1 MSNQDWTSK
10 LQDQLAGYQESVSHD
25 LWAGIEQS
33 LAQKN
38 IESVSTNPQTIVSE
52 NSESIDL
59 HVGSEVQK
67 NARVLHDS
75 SEAKKNAR
83 IVYFKRWSA
92 AAAAVALLGIGG
104 SYVYLHQEDV
114 EKGNLQLASLSSP
127 AVSADLQL
135 AASQPAPS
143 PVVSADL
150 QSAASQPAPSHV
162 VSADLQSAASQP
174 APSHVVSADLQSA
187 ASHPAPSHAVSVD
200 LQSAASQPAPSLVVS
215 ADLRLA
221 ASQPAPSL
229 VVSADLQSA
238 ASQKKKG
245 NVLEKESE
253 NEISLL
259 AENPEPAEP
268 VSEDKAT
275 DKSSDYKALTRSTDH
290 HAAAYASQSYHFEK
304 NEEVSGWSMQLYAEN
319 LTPSLGGV
327 NSDAS
332 GGYNDFSY
340 GTMAEPM
347 PGVIPDPTAGGIYGE
362 EYLLA
367 SYKAIQRKQQ
377 VNAKH
382 HAPVSVGL
390 QVAFGIAPRL
400 SLSTGLVYTRT
411 SSDFYPY
418 APSSN
423 YNVHQVLHYVGL
435 PVGLNYEFWQSG
447 GFHAYVMAGA
457 EADYNVKND
466 TEEEGVKKENAKR
479 DRVQFSGK
487 ASLGAQYDITPK
499 VGLYI
504 EPGAKYYFDNGSH
517 VENTFKDKKL
527 NFNLQFGLRFNL

>member
-38 IESVSTNPQTIVSE
+38 IELGSSNLQTIA
-52 NSESIDL
+52 SESSESADL
-59 HVGSEVQK
+59 HVGSEAKK
-67 NARVLHDS
+67 NARILHDS
-75 SEAKKNAR
+75 SEAKKDAR

-127 AVSADLQL
+127 AVSADLQ
-135 AASQPAPS
+135 
-143 PVVSADL
+143 
-150 QSAASQPAPSHV
+150 SAASQPASSHV

-174 APSHVVSADLQSA
+174 ASSHVVSADLQST
-187 ASHPAPSHAVSVD
+187 
-200 LQSAASQPAPSLVVS
+200 
-215 ADLRLA
+215 

-238 ASQKKKG
+238 ASQPAPSHAVSADLQSAASQKKTSD
-245 NVLEKESE
+245 VLKEKSE

-259 AENPEPAEP
+259 AE
-268 VSEDKAT
+268 
-275 DKSSDYKALTRSTDH
+275 KSDHKALTRSTDH

-304 NEEVSGWSMQLYAEN
+304 NEEVFGWSMQLYAEN

-347 PGVIPDPTAGGIYGE
+347 PGVIPEPTAGGIYGE

-367 SYKAIQRKQQ
+367 SYKAIQRSQQ
-377 VNAKH
+377 GNAKH

-423 YNVHQVLHYVGL
+423 YNVHQVLHYVGI

>member
-33 LAQKN
+33 LAQN
-38 IESVSTNPQTIVSE
+38 DIESVSSNPQAIVSE
-52 NSESIDL
+52 SSESSDF
-59 HVGSEVQK
+59 HVGSE
-67 NARVLHDS
+67 
-75 SEAKKNAR
+75 AKKKAR

-104 SYVYLHQEDV
+104 SYIYLHQEEV
-114 EKGNLQLASLSSP
+114 EKGNLQLASLSSRS
-127 AVSADLQL
+127 VSADLPS
-135 AASQPAPS
+135 AASH
-143 PVVSADL
+143 VVSSDL
-150 QSAASQPAPSHV
+150 QSAAP
-162 VSADLQSAASQP
+162 
-174 APSHVVSADLQSA
+174 
-187 ASHPAPSHAVSVD
+187 
-200 LQSAASQPAPSLVVS
+200 
-215 ADLRLA
+215 
-221 ASQPAPSL
+221 
-229 VVSADLQSA
+229 
-238 ASQKKKG
+238 QKKKG

-253 NEISLL
+253 NKISLL
-259 AENPEPAEP
+259 ADN
-268 VSEDKAT
+268 
-275 DKSSDYKALTRSTDH
+275 
-290 HAAAYASQSYHFEK
+290 HAAAYASQSYHFDK
-304 NEEVSGWSMQLYAEN
+304 NEEASGWSMQLYAEN
-319 LTPSLGGV
+319 LTSSLGGV

-332 GGYNDFSY
+332 GSYRDYSY

-367 SYKAIQRKQQ
+367 SCKAIQRNQQ

-400 SLSTGLVYTRT
+400 TLSTGLVYTRT

-418 APSSN
+418 APGSS
-423 YNVHQVLHYVGL
+423 YNVHQVLHYVGI

-479 DRVQFSGK
+479 DRVQLSGK

>member
-10 LQDQLAGYQESVSHD
+10 LQDQLADYQESVSHD

-33 LAQKN
+33 LAQNN
-38 IESVSTNPQTIVSE
+38 IESVSSNPQTIVSE
-52 NSESIDL
+52 NSESTDL
-59 HVGSEVQK
+59 HVDSEAK
-67 NARVLHDS
+67 KDARILHVG

-127 AVSADLQL
+127 AVSADLQSAASSV
-135 AASQPAPS
+135 AASQS
-143 PVVSADL
+143 
-150 QSAASQPAPSHV
+150 
-162 VSADLQSAASQP
+162 
-174 APSHVVSADLQSA
+174 
-187 ASHPAPSHAVSVD
+187 
-200 LQSAASQPAPSLVVS
+200 
-215 ADLRLA
+215 
-221 ASQPAPSL
+221 APSL

-238 ASQKKKG
+238 ASQKKMG

-367 SYKAIQRKQQ
+367 SYKAIQRNQQ
-377 VNAKH
+377 GNAKH

-423 YNVHQVLHYVGL
+423 YNVHQVLHYVGI

>member
-33 LAQKN
+33 LAQNN
-38 IESVSTNPQTIVSE
+38 IESVSSNPQTIA
-52 NSESIDL
+52 SESSESADL
-59 HVGSEVQK
+59 HVGSEAKK

-75 SEAKKNAR
+75 SKVQKNAR

-127 AVSADLQL
+127 AVSADLQ
-135 AASQPAPS
+135 
-143 PVVSADL
+143 
-150 QSAASQPAPSHV
+150 SAASQPAPSHV

-174 APSHVVSADLQSA
+174 ASSHVVSADLQSA
-187 ASHPAPSHAVSVD
+187 ASQPAPSHAVSAD
-200 LQSAASQPAPSLVVS
+200 LQS
-215 ADLRLA
+215 A

-238 ASQKKKG
+238 ASQKKMG

-340 GTMAEPM
+340 GTMAEPL

-367 SYKAIQRKQQ
+367 SYKAIQRNQQ
-377 VNAKH
+377 GNAKH

-418 APSSN
+418 ASSSS
-423 YNVHQVLHYVGL
+423 YNVHQVLHYVGI

>member
-38 IESVSTNPQTIVSE
+38 IELGSSNLQTIA
-52 NSESIDL
+52 SESTESADL
-59 HVGSEVQK
+59 HVGSE
-67 NARVLHDS
+67 
-75 SEAKKNAR
+75 AKKDAR
-83 IVYFKRWSA
+83 IVYFKRWS

-127 AVSADLQL
+127 AVSADLQ
-135 AASQPAPS
+135 
-143 PVVSADL
+143 
-150 QSAASQPAPSHV
+150 SAASQPAPSHV
-162 VSADLQSAASQP
+162 VL
-174 APSHVVSADLQSA
+174 
-187 ASHPAPSHAVSVD
+187 
-200 LQSAASQPAPSLVVS
+200 
-215 ADLRLA
+215 
-221 ASQPAPSL
+221 
-229 VVSADLQSA
+229 ADLQSA
-238 ASQKKKG
+238 ASQKKMG

-367 SYKAIQRKQQ
+367 SYKAIQRNQQ
-377 VNAKH
+377 GKAKH

-418 APSSN
+418 APGSS
-423 YNVHQVLHYVGL
+423 YNVHQVLHYVGI

-466 TEEEGVKKENAKR
+466 NEEEGVKKEDAKR
-479 DRVQFSGK
+479 DRVQLSGK

>member
-10 LQDQLAGYQESVSHD
+10 LQEQLAGYQEPVSHD

-33 LAQKN
+33 LAQNN
-38 IESVSTNPQTIVSE
+38 IESVSSNPQTIA
-52 NSESIDL
+52 SESSESTDL
-59 HVGSEVQK
+59 HVGT
-67 NARVLHDS
+67 
-75 SEAKKNAR
+75 EAKKNAR

-114 EKGNLQLASLSSP
+114 EKGNLQLA
-127 AVSADLQL
+127 V
-135 AASQPAPS
+135 
-143 PVVSADL
+143 
-150 QSAASQPAPSHV
+150 SQPAPSHV
-162 VSADLQSAASQP
+162 VSADLQSAASVSAAVSQSAP
-174 APSHVVSADLQSA
+174 SHAVSADLQSAASQSAPSHVVSADLQSA
-187 ASHPAPSHAVSVD
+187 AS
-200 LQSAASQPAPSLVVS
+200 
-215 ADLRLA
+215 
-221 ASQPAPSL
+221 
-229 VVSADLQSA
+229 
-238 ASQKKKG
+238 QKKASD
-245 NVLEKESE
+245 VLKKESE

-259 AENPEPAEP
+259 AE
-268 VSEDKAT
+268 
-275 DKSSDYKALTRSTDH
+275 KSDHKALTRSTDH
-290 HAAAYASQSYHFEK
+290 HAEAYASQSYHFEK

-367 SYKAIQRKQQ
+367 SYKAIQRSQQ
-377 VNAKH
+377 GNAKH

-418 APSSN
+418 APSSS
-423 YNVHQVLHYVGL
+423 YNVHQVLHYVGI

-487 ASLGAQYDITPK
+487 ASLGA
-499 VGLYI
+499 
-504 EPGAKYYFDNGSH
+504 
-517 VENTFKDKKL
+517 
-527 NFNLQFGLRFNL
+527 

>member
-33 LAQKN
+33 LAQNN
-38 IESVSTNPQTIVSE
+38 IESVSTNPQTIA
-52 NSESIDL
+52 SESSESTDL
-59 HVGSEVQK
+59 HVGSEV
-67 NARVLHDS
+67 
-75 SEAKKNAR
+75 KKNAR

-127 AVSADLQL
+127 AVSADLQS
-135 AASQPAPS
+135 AASQSAPS
-143 PVVSADL
+143 HVVSVDL
-150 QSAASQPAPSHV
+150 QSAASSVAASQSAPSHVVSSDLQLAASQPAPSHV
-162 VSADLQSAASQP
+162 VSADLQSAASQKK
-174 APSHVVSADLQSA
+174 
-187 ASHPAPSHAVSVD
+187 ASD
-200 LQSAASQPAPSLVVS
+200 
-215 ADLRLA
+215 
-221 ASQPAPSL
+221 
-229 VVSADLQSA
+229 
-238 ASQKKKG
+238 
-245 NVLEKESE
+245 VLKKESE

-259 AENPEPAEP
+259 AE
-268 VSEDKAT
+268 
-275 DKSSDYKALTRSTDH
+275 KSDHKALTRSTDN

-304 NEEVSGWSMQLYAEN
+304 NKEVSGWSMQLYAEN

-347 PGVIPDPTAGGIYGE
+347 PGVIPDPAVGGIYGE

-367 SYKAIQRKQQ
+367 SYKAIQRNQQ

-418 APSSN
+418 APGSS
-423 YNVHQVLHYVGL
+423 YNVHQVLHYVGI
-435 PVGLNYEFWQSG
+435 PVGLNYVFWQSG

-466 TEEEGVKKENAKR
+466 TDEDGTKKEDAKR

>member
-33 LAQKN
+33 LAQNN
-38 IESVSTNPQTIVSE
+38 IESVSSNPQTIA
-52 NSESIDL
+52 SESSESTDL
-59 HVGSEVQK
+59 HVGSEAK
-67 NARVLHDS
+67 KDARVLHDS
-75 SEAKKNAR
+75 SKVQKNAR

-114 EKGNLQLASLSSP
+114 ERGNLQLASLSSP
-127 AVSADLQL
+127 AVSA
-135 AASQPAPS
+135 
-143 PVVSADL
+143 
-150 QSAASQPAPSHV
+150 
-162 VSADLQSAASQP
+162 
-174 APSHVVSADLQSA
+174 
-187 ASHPAPSHAVSVD
+187 D

-215 ADLRLA
+215 ADLQST
-221 ASQPAPSL
+221 ASQSAPSHA
-229 VVSADLQSA
+229 VSADLQSA

-275 DKSSDYKALTRSTDH
+275 VSSTDHKALTRSADH

-340 GTMAEPM
+340 GTMAEPL

-367 SYKAIQRKQQ
+367 SYKAIQRNQQ
-377 VNAKH
+377 GNAKH

-400 SLSTGLVYTRT
+400 SLSTGMVYTRT

-423 YNVHQVLHYVGL
+423 YNVHQVLHYVGI

>member
-52 NSESIDL
+52 NSESIDF

-114 EKGNLQLASLSSP
+114 ERGNLQLASLSSP
-127 AVSADLQL
+127 A
-135 AASQPAPS
+135 
-143 PVVSADL
+143 
-150 QSAASQPAPSHV
+150 
-162 VSADLQSAASQP
+162 
-174 APSHVVSADLQSA
+174 
-187 ASHPAPSHAVSVD
+187 
-200 LQSAASQPAPSLVVS
+200 
-215 ADLRLA
+215 
-221 ASQPAPSL
+221 
-229 VVSADLQSA
+229 VSADLQSA

-259 AENPEPAEP
+259 AEDPEPAEP
-268 VSEDKAT
+268 VSGDKAT
-275 DKSSDYKALTRSTDH
+275 DKSSDYKALTRSADH

-367 SYKAIQRKQQ
+367 SYKAIQRNQQ
-377 VNAKH
+377 GNAKH

-418 APSSN
+418 ASSSS
-423 YNVHQVLHYVGL
+423 YNVHQVLHYVGI

>member
-10 LQDQLAGYQESVSHD
+10 LQDQLADYQESVSHD

-33 LAQKN
+33 LAQNN
-38 IESVSTNPQTIVSE
+38 IESVSSNPQTIA
-52 NSESIDL
+52 SESSESTDL
-59 HVGSEVQK
+59 HVGSEAK
-67 NARVLHDS
+67 KDARVLHDS
-75 SEAKKNAR
+75 SKVQKNAR

-127 AVSADLQL
+127 AVSADLQS
-135 AASQPAPS
+135 AASQSAPS
-143 PVVSADL
+143 HAVSADL
-150 QSAASQPAPSHV
+150 QSAASSVAVRQSAPSHV
-162 VSADLQSAASQP
+162 VSSDLQSAASQ
-174 APSHVVSADLQSA
+174 SKMGNT
-187 ASHPAPSHAVSVD
+187 
-200 LQSAASQPAPSLVVS
+200 LV
-215 ADLRLA
+215 
-221 ASQPAPSL
+221 
-229 VVSADLQSA
+229 
-238 ASQKKKG
+238 
-245 NVLEKESE
+245 EESE

-259 AENPEPAEP
+259 AENSDPAEP

-275 DKSSDYKALTRSTDH
+275 VSSTDYKALTRSADH

-332 GGYNDFSY
+332 GDYNDFSY

-367 SYKAIQRKQQ
+367 SYKAIQRNQQ
-377 VNAKH
+377 GNAKH

-418 APSSN
+418 ASSSS
-423 YNVHQVLHYVGL
+423 YNVHQVLHYVGI

-527 NFNLQFGLRFNL
+527 NFNLLFGLRFNL

>member
-33 LAQKN
+33 LAQN
-38 IESVSTNPQTIVSE
+38 HIESVSSNPQTIVSE
-52 NSESIDL
+52 SSESIDL
-59 HVGSEVQK
+59 HVG
-67 NARVLHDS
+67 

-104 SYVYLHQEDV
+104 SYVYLHQEEV
-114 EKGNLQLASLSSP
+114 EKGNLQLA
-127 AVSADLQL
+127 
-135 AASQPAPS
+135 ASQS
-143 PVVSADL
+143 
-150 QSAASQPAPSHV
+150 APSHV
-162 VSADLQSAASQP
+162 VSADLQSAASQY
-174 APSHVVSADLQSA
+174 
-187 ASHPAPSHAVSVD
+187 APSHAVSAD

-215 ADLRLA
+215 SDLQSA

-229 VVSADLQSA
+229 VVSSDLQSAASQSAPSHVVSADLQSA
-238 ASQKKKG
+238 ASQKKTSDD
-245 NVLEKESE
+245 VLKEESE

-259 AENPEPAEP
+259 AE
-268 VSEDKAT
+268 
-275 DKSSDYKALTRSTDH
+275 KSDHKALTRSTDH

-332 GGYNDFSY
+332 GSY
-340 GTMAEPM
+340 RDYSHGMMAEPL

-367 SYKAIQRKQQ
+367 SYKAIQRNQQ
-377 VNAKH
+377 VKAKH

-423 YNVHQVLHYVGL
+423 YNVHQVLHYVGI

>member
-33 LAQKN
+33 LAQNN
-38 IESVSTNPQTIVSE
+38 IESGSSNPQKIA
-52 NSESIDL
+52 SESSESADL
-59 HVGSEVQK
+59 HVG
-67 NARVLHDS
+67 

-114 EKGNLQLASLSSP
+114 EKGNLQLASH
-127 AVSADLQL
+127 AVS
-135 AASQPAPS
+135 PS
-143 PVVSADL
+143 RVVSADL
-150 QSAASQPAPSHV
+150 QSAASISAAVNQSAPSHV
-162 VSADLQSAASQP
+162 VSSDLQSAASQ
-174 APSHVVSADLQSA
+174 SKMGNT
-187 ASHPAPSHAVSVD
+187 
-200 LQSAASQPAPSLVVS
+200 LV
-215 ADLRLA
+215 
-221 ASQPAPSL
+221 
-229 VVSADLQSA
+229 
-238 ASQKKKG
+238 
-245 NVLEKESE
+245 EESE

-259 AENPEPAEP
+259 AENSDPAEP
-268 VSEDKAT
+268 VSEDKST
-275 DKSSDYKALTRSTDH
+275 DSSTDHKALTRSTDH

-367 SYKAIQRKQQ
+367 SYKAIQRNQQ
-377 VNAKH
+377 GNAKH

-423 YNVHQVLHYVGL
+423 YNVHQVLHYVGI

-466 TEEEGVKKENAKR
+466 TEEEGVKKEDAKR

>member
-33 LAQKN
+33 LAQNN
-38 IESVSTNPQTIVSE
+38 IESVSSNPQTIVSE
-52 NSESIDL
+52 SSESADL
-59 HVGSEVQK
+59 HVGSEV
-67 NARVLHDS
+67 
-75 SEAKKNAR
+75 KKNAR

-114 EKGNLQLASLSSP
+114 EKGNLQMASLSSP
-127 AVSADLQL
+127 AVSADLPS
-135 AASQPAPS
+135 AASQSAPS
-143 PVVSADL
+143 LVVSADL

-187 ASHPAPSHAVSVD
+187 VS
-200 LQSAASQPAPSLVVS
+200 QS
-215 ADLRLA
+215 
-221 ASQPAPSL
+221 APSL

-238 ASQKKKG
+238 ASQSKMG
-245 NVLEKESE
+245 NTLVEESE

-275 DKSSDYKALTRSTDH
+275 DKSSDHKALTRSTDH

-340 GTMAEPM
+340 GTMAEPL

-367 SYKAIQRKQQ
+367 SYKAIQRNQQ
-377 VNAKH
+377 GNAKH

-423 YNVHQVLHYVGL
+423 YNVHQVLHYVGI

>member
-38 IESVSTNPQTIVSE
+38 IESVSSNPQTIVSE
-52 NSESIDL
+52 SSESTDL
-59 HVGSEVQK
+59 HVGT
-67 NARVLHDS
+67 
-75 SEAKKNAR
+75 EAKKNAR

-127 AVSADLQL
+127 AVSADLQ
-135 AASQPAPS
+135 
-143 PVVSADL
+143 
-150 QSAASQPAPSHV
+150 SAASQPAPSHV
-162 VSADLQSAASQP
+162 VSADLQSAASSVAVRQS
-174 APSHVVSADLQSA
+174 APSHVVSSDLQST
-187 ASHPAPSHAVSVD
+187 
-200 LQSAASQPAPSLVVS
+200 ASQSKMGNTLV
-215 ADLRLA
+215 
-221 ASQPAPSL
+221 
-229 VVSADLQSA
+229 
-238 ASQKKKG
+238 
-245 NVLEKESE
+245 EESE

-259 AENPEPAEP
+259 AENSDPAEP
-268 VSEDKAT
+268 VSEVKAT
-275 DKSSDYKALTRSTDH
+275 DSSSDHKVLTRSTDH

-332 GGYNDFSY
+332 GSY
-340 GTMAEPM
+340 RDYSHGTMAEPM

-367 SYKAIQRKQQ
+367 SYKAIQRSQQ
-377 VNAKH
+377 GNAKH

-418 APSSN
+418 APGSS
-423 YNVHQVLHYVGL
+423 YNVHQVLHYVGI

>member
-38 IESVSTNPQTIVSE
+38 IESVSTNPQTIASE
-52 NSESIDL
+52 NSESTDL
-59 HVGSEVQK
+59 HVGSEAK
-67 NARVLHDS
+67 KDARVLHDS

-114 EKGNLQLASLSSP
+114 EKGNLQLASH
-127 AVSADLQL
+127 AVS
-135 AASQPAPS
+135 PS
-143 PVVSADL
+143 HAVSV
-150 QSAASQPAPSHV
+150 SHV
-162 VSADLQSAASQP
+162 VSADLQSAASSVAVRQS
-174 APSHVVSADLQSA
+174 APSHVVSSDLQST
-187 ASHPAPSHAVSVD
+187 
-200 LQSAASQPAPSLVVS
+200 ASQSKMGNTLV
-215 ADLRLA
+215 
-221 ASQPAPSL
+221 
-229 VVSADLQSA
+229 
-238 ASQKKKG
+238 
-245 NVLEKESE
+245 EESE

-259 AENPEPAEP
+259 AENSDPAEP

-275 DKSSDYKALTRSTDH
+275 VSSTDYKALTRSADH

-340 GTMAEPM
+340 GTMAEPL

-367 SYKAIQRKQQ
+367 SYKAIQRNQQ
-377 VNAKH
+377 GNAKH

-418 APSSN
+418 ASSSS
-423 YNVHQVLHYVGL
+423 YNVHQVLHYVGI

>member
-38 IESVSTNPQTIVSE
+38 IESVSSNPQTIVSE
-52 NSESIDL
+52 SSESTDL
-59 HVGSEVQK
+59 HVGT
-67 NARVLHDS
+67 
-75 SEAKKNAR
+75 EAKKNAR

-114 EKGNLQLASLSSP
+114 EKGNLQLAASQPALSHV
-127 AVSADLQL
+127 VSADLQS

-143 PVVSADL
+143 HVVSADL
-150 QSAASQPAPSHV
+150 QLAASQPAPSHV

-187 ASHPAPSHAVSVD
+187 VS
-200 LQSAASQPAPSLVVS
+200 QS
-215 ADLRLA
+215 
-221 ASQPAPSL
+221 APSL

-238 ASQKKKG
+238 ASQSKMG
-245 NVLEKESE
+245 NTLVEESE

-275 DKSSDYKALTRSTDH
+275 VSSTDHKALTRSTDH
-290 HAAAYASQSYHFEK
+290 YAAAYASQSYHFEK

-367 SYKAIQRKQQ
+367 SYKAIQRNQQ
-377 VNAKH
+377 GNAKH

-423 YNVHQVLHYVGL
+423 YNVHQVLHYVGI

>member
-33 LAQKN
+33 LAQN
-38 IESVSTNPQTIVSE
+38 HIESVSSNPQTIVSE
-52 NSESIDL
+52 SSESIDL
-59 HVGSEVQK
+59 HVGSEAKK

-127 AVSADLQL
+127 AVSADLQ
-135 AASQPAPS
+135 
-143 PVVSADL
+143 
-150 QSAASQPAPSHV
+150 SAASQPAPSHV
-162 VSADLQSAASQP
+162 VSADLQSAASQSAASHAVSADLQSAASQSAP
-174 APSHVVSADLQSA
+174 SHVVSADLQLAASQSAPSHVVSADLQSA
-187 ASHPAPSHAVSVD
+187 AS
-200 LQSAASQPAPSLVVS
+200 
-215 ADLRLA
+215 
-221 ASQPAPSL
+221 
-229 VVSADLQSA
+229 
-238 ASQKKKG
+238 QKKTSDD
-245 NVLEKESE
+245 VLKEESE

-259 AENPEPAEP
+259 AE
-268 VSEDKAT
+268 K
-275 DKSSDYKALTRSTDH
+275 SDYKALTRSTDH

-367 SYKAIQRKQQ
+367 SYKAIQRNQQ

-423 YNVHQVLHYVGL
+423 YNVHQVLHYVGI
-435 PVGLNYEFWQSG
+435 PVGLNYEFWQTG

-479 DRVQFSGK
+479 DRVLFSGK

>member
-33 LAQKN
+33 LAQN
-38 IESVSTNPQTIVSE
+38 DIESVSSNPQAIVSE
-52 NSESIDL
+52 SSESTDF
-59 HVGSEVQK
+59 HVGSE
-67 NARVLHDS
+67 
-75 SEAKKNAR
+75 AKKKAR

-104 SYVYLHQEDV
+104 SYVYLHQEEV
-114 EKGNLQLASLSSP
+114 EKGNLQLASLSSRV
-127 AVSADLQL
+127 VSADLPSAAPHTVSSDL
-135 AASQPAPS
+135 PSAPSHAVSSDLPSAASHVVSSDLPS
-143 PVVSADL
+143 AASHSVSADL
-150 QSAASQPAPSHV
+150 QSAAPHAVSSDLPSAPSHS
-162 VSADLQSAASQP
+162 VSADLQSAAP
-174 APSHVVSADLQSA
+174 
-187 ASHPAPSHAVSVD
+187 
-200 LQSAASQPAPSLVVS
+200 
-215 ADLRLA
+215 
-221 ASQPAPSL
+221 
-229 VVSADLQSA
+229 
-238 ASQKKKG
+238 QKKKG

-253 NEISLL
+253 NKISLL
-259 AENPEPAEP
+259 ADN
-268 VSEDKAT
+268 
-275 DKSSDYKALTRSTDH
+275 
-290 HAAAYASQSYHFEK
+290 HAAAYASQSYHFDK

-319 LTPSLGGV
+319 LTSSLGGV

-332 GGYNDFSY
+332 GSYRDYSY

-347 PGVIPDPTAGGIYGE
+347 PGVILDPTAGGIYGE

-367 SYKAIQRKQQ
+367 SCKAIQRNQQ

-400 SLSTGLVYTRT
+400 TLSTGLVYTRT

-418 APSSN
+418 APGSS
-423 YNVHQVLHYVGL
+423 YNVHQVLHYVGI

-479 DRVQFSGK
+479 DRVQLSGK

>member
-33 LAQKN
+33 LAQNN
-38 IESVSTNPQTIVSE
+38 IESVSSNPQTIVSE
-52 NSESIDL
+52 NSESTDL
-59 HVGSEVQK
+59 HVGPEAKK

-114 EKGNLQLASLSSP
+114 EKGNLQLA
-127 AVSADLQL
+127 
-135 AASQPAPS
+135 ASQS
-143 PVVSADL
+143 
-150 QSAASQPAPSHV
+150 
-162 VSADLQSAASQP
+162 
-174 APSHVVSADLQSA
+174 
-187 ASHPAPSHAVSVD
+187 
-200 LQSAASQPAPSLVVS
+200 
-215 ADLRLA
+215 
-221 ASQPAPSL
+221 APSL

-238 ASQKKKG
+238 ASQPASSHVVSADLQSAASQSAPSHAVSADLQSAASQKKTSDD
-245 NVLEKESE
+245 VLKEESE

-259 AENPEPAEP
+259 AE
-268 VSEDKAT
+268 
-275 DKSSDYKALTRSTDH
+275 KSDHKALTRSTDN

-332 GGYNDFSY
+332 GSY
-340 GTMAEPM
+340 RDYSHGTMAEPM

-367 SYKAIQRKQQ
+367 SYKAIQRNQQ
-377 VNAKH
+377 GNAKH

-418 APSSN
+418 APGSS
-423 YNVHQVLHYVGL
+423 YNVHQVLHYVGI
-435 PVGLNYEFWQSG
+435 PVGVNYEFWQSG

-466 TEEEGVKKENAKR
+466 TEEEGVKKEDAKR

>member
-33 LAQKN
+33 LAQNN
-38 IESVSTNPQTIVSE
+38 IESVSSNPQTIA
-52 NSESIDL
+52 SESSESTDL
-59 HVGSEVQK
+59 HVG
-67 NARVLHDS
+67 

-83 IVYFKRWSA
+83 IVYFRRWSA

-127 AVSADLQL
+127 AVSAD
-135 AASQPAPS
+135 SHI
-143 PVVSADL
+143 VSADL

-162 VSADLQSAASQP
+162 VSADLQSAASQS

-187 ASHPAPSHAVSVD
+187 ASQPAPSHA
-200 LQSAASQPAPSLVVS
+200 
-215 ADLRLA
+215 
-221 ASQPAPSL
+221 
-229 VVSADLQSA
+229 VSADLQSA
-238 ASQKKKG
+238 ASQKKTSDD
-245 NVLEKESE
+245 VLKEESE

-259 AENPEPAEP
+259 AE
-268 VSEDKAT
+268 
-275 DKSSDYKALTRSTDH
+275 KSDHKALTRSTDH
-290 HAAAYASQSYHFEK
+290 HAAAYVSQSYHFEK

-367 SYKAIQRKQQ
+367 SYKAIQRNQQ
-377 VNAKH
+377 GNAKH

-418 APSSN
+418 APSSS
-423 YNVHQVLHYVGL
+423 YNVHQVLHYVGI

>member
-33 LAQKN
+33 LAQNN
-38 IESVSTNPQTIVSE
+38 IESVSLNPQTIVSE
-52 NSESIDL
+52 SSESTDL
-59 HVGSEVQK
+59 HVG
-67 NARVLHDS
+67 

-127 AVSADLQL
+127 AVSADLQ
-135 AASQPAPS
+135 
-143 PVVSADL
+143 
-150 QSAASQPAPSHV
+150 SAASQPAPSHV

-187 ASHPAPSHAVSVD
+187 AS
-200 LQSAASQPAPSLVVS
+200 
-215 ADLRLA
+215 
-221 ASQPAPSL
+221 
-229 VVSADLQSA
+229 
-238 ASQKKKG
+238 QKKMG

-259 AENPEPAEP
+259 AENPEPADP

-290 HAAAYASQSYHFEK
+290 YAAAYASQSYHFEK

-367 SYKAIQRKQQ
+367 SYKAIQRNQQ
-377 VNAKH
+377 GNAKH

-418 APSSN
+418 APGSS
-423 YNVHQVLHYVGL
+423 YNVHQVLHYVGI

>member
-10 LQDQLAGYQESVSHD
+10 LQDQLADYQESVSHD

-33 LAQKN
+33 LAQNN
-38 IESVSTNPQTIVSE
+38 IESVSSNPQTIVSE
-52 NSESIDL
+52 SSESTDL
-59 HVGSEVQK
+59 HVGSEAK
-67 NARVLHDS
+67 KDARVLHDS
-75 SEAKKNAR
+75 SEVQKNAR

-114 EKGNLQLASLSSP
+114 EKGNLQLA
-127 AVSADLQL
+127 
-135 AASQPAPS
+135 ASQS
-143 PVVSADL
+143 
-150 QSAASQPAPSHV
+150 APSHV
-162 VSADLQSAASQP
+162 VSADLQSTASQP
-174 APSHVVSADLQSA
+174 APSHAVSADLQS
-187 ASHPAPSHAVSVD
+187 
-200 LQSAASQPAPSLVVS
+200 
-215 ADLRLA
+215 A

-238 ASQKKKG
+238 ASQSAPSHVVSADLQSAASQKKMG
-245 NVLEKESE
+245 NVLVEESE

-259 AENPEPAEP
+259 AENSDPAEP

-275 DKSSDYKALTRSTDH
+275 DSSTDHKTLTRSSDHKGLTRSTDYKALTRSTDH
-290 HAAAYASQSYHFEK
+290 HAAAYVSQSYHFEK

-367 SYKAIQRKQQ
+367 SYKAIQRNQQ
-377 VNAKH
+377 GNAKH

-423 YNVHQVLHYVGL
+423 YNVHQVLHYVGI

>member
-33 LAQKN
+33 LAQNN
-38 IESVSTNPQTIVSE
+38 IESVSTNPQTIA
-52 NSESIDL
+52 SESSESADSN
-59 HVGSEVQK
+59 VGSEAKK

-114 EKGNLQLASLSSP
+114 EKGNLQLAASQSAPSLV
-127 AVSADLQL
+127 VSADLQSAASQPASSHVVSADL
-135 AASQPAPS
+135 QSAASQPAPSLVVSADLQSAASQPAPSLVVSADLQSAASQPAPS

-150 QSAASQPAPSHV
+150 QSAASQ
-162 VSADLQSAASQP
+162 
-174 APSHVVSADLQSA
+174 
-187 ASHPAPSHAVSVD
+187 
-200 LQSAASQPAPSLVVS
+200 
-215 ADLRLA
+215 
-221 ASQPAPSL
+221 
-229 VVSADLQSA
+229 
-238 ASQKKKG
+238 KKTSDD
-245 NVLEKESE
+245 VLKEESE

-259 AENPEPAEP
+259 AE
-268 VSEDKAT
+268 K
-275 DKSSDYKALTRSTDH
+275 SDYKALTRSTDH
-290 HAAAYASQSYHFEK
+290 HAAAYASQSYHFKK

-400 SLSTGLVYTRT
+400 SLSTGMVYTRT

-418 APSSN
+418 APGSS
-423 YNVHQVLHYVGL
+423 YNVHQVLHYVGI

>member
-33 LAQKN
+33 LAQN
-38 IESVSTNPQTIVSE
+38 DIESVSSNPQAIVSE
-52 NSESIDL
+52 SSESTDF
-59 HVGSEVQK
+59 HVGSE
-67 NARVLHDS
+67 
-75 SEAKKNAR
+75 AKKKAR
-83 IVYFKRWSA
+83 IVYFRRWSA

-104 SYVYLHQEDV
+104 SYVYLHQEEV
-114 EKGNLQLASLSSP
+114 EKGNLQLASLSSRVVSSDLP
-127 AVSADLQL
+127 SAAPHTVSSDLPSAPSHAVSSDLPS
-135 AASQPAPS
+135 AASHS
-143 PVVSADL
+143 VSADL
-150 QSAASQPAPSHV
+150 QSAAPHAVSSDLQSAPSHS
-162 VSADLQSAASQP
+162 VSADLQSAAP
-174 APSHVVSADLQSA
+174 
-187 ASHPAPSHAVSVD
+187 
-200 LQSAASQPAPSLVVS
+200 
-215 ADLRLA
+215 
-221 ASQPAPSL
+221 
-229 VVSADLQSA
+229 
-238 ASQKKKG
+238 QKKKG

-253 NEISLL
+253 NKISLL
-259 AENPEPAEP
+259 ADN
-268 VSEDKAT
+268 
-275 DKSSDYKALTRSTDH
+275 
-290 HAAAYASQSYHFEK
+290 HAAAYACQSYHFDK
-304 NEEVSGWSMQLYAEN
+304 NEEASGWSMQLYAEN
-319 LTPSLGGV
+319 LTSSLGGD

-332 GGYNDFSY
+332 GSYRDYSY

-367 SYKAIQRKQQ
+367 SCKAIQRNQQ

-400 SLSTGLVYTRT
+400 TLSTGLVYTRT

-418 APSSN
+418 APGSS
-423 YNVHQVLHYVGL
+423 YNVHQVLHYVGI

-479 DRVQFSGK
+479 DRVQLSGK

>member
-33 LAQKN
+33 LAH
-38 IESVSTNPQTIVSE
+38 SE
-52 NSESIDL
+52 T
-59 HVGSEVQK
+59 G
-67 NARVLHDS
+67 
-75 SEAKKNAR
+75 KKAR

-127 AVSADLQL
+127 AVSADLQ
-135 AASQPAPS
+135 
-143 PVVSADL
+143 
-150 QSAASQPAPSHV
+150 SAASQSKMGNT
-162 VSADLQSAASQP
+162 
-174 APSHVVSADLQSA
+174 
-187 ASHPAPSHAVSVD
+187 
-200 LQSAASQPAPSLVVS
+200 LV
-215 ADLRLA
+215 
-221 ASQPAPSL
+221 
-229 VVSADLQSA
+229 
-238 ASQKKKG
+238 
-245 NVLEKESE
+245 EESE

-259 AENPEPAEP
+259 AENSDPAEP

-275 DKSSDYKALTRSTDH
+275 VSSSDHKVLTRSTDN
-290 HAAAYASQSYHFEK
+290 HAAAYAFQSYHFEK

-332 GGYNDFSY
+332 GSY
-340 GTMAEPM
+340 RDYSHGTMAEPM

-367 SYKAIQRKQQ
+367 SYKAIQRNQQ
-377 VNAKH
+377 GNAKH

-418 APSSN
+418 APSSS
-423 YNVHQVLHYVGL
+423 YNVHQVLHYVGI